1 MIYQIAGT
9 VIVSISIICFTAW
22 CITVRRDKQKNHE
35 FECKRRN
42 AHNERMFSN
51 NSMML
56 YEDERQR
63 RIAAETREG
72 IARDQLKRSRHE
84 NERLLKLLAQYE
96 EDCGL
101 HRRAV

>member
-9 VIVSISIICFTAW
+9 VIISISIICFTWWAV
-22 CITVRRDKQKNHE
+22 TSKRDKQKNHDN
-35 FECKRRN
+35 ECKRRD
-42 AHNERMFSN
+42 AHNERMMSN

-63 RIAAETREG
+63 RIEAETKCG
-72 IARDQLKRSRHE
+72 IVQHQLQRTKKE
-84 NERLLKLLAQYE
+84 NERLLFLLSQYE
-96 EDCGL
+96 EDGGM

>member
-9 VIVSISIICFTAW
+9 VIISISIICFTW
-22 CITVRRDKQKNHE
+22 YRVTVRRDKQKNHDN
-35 FECKRRN
+35 ECKRRD